1 MNQTKQS
8 ALKARQR
15 RLYAL
20 ILPLLEEQGLIT
32 RKSGFSPLHDQFM
45 GVCERVES
53 GEIVITIK
61 EIE

>member
-1 MNQTKQS
+1 MTTKQN
-8 ALKARQR
+8 ALGARQR

-20 ILPLLEEQGLIT
+20 ILPLFEKEGLIT

-45 GVCERVES
+45 KVCERIES
-53 GEIVITIK
+53 GELAIIVK